1 MTTGDESGRPTGS
14 TPRDQHEDAALRARL
29 DALAGKLDANERRET
44 AESALEASKAQ
55 RGSDLGQ
62 AFRLSTEFMAGVIA
76 GGLLGWALD
85 WALGTS
91 PWGMIVC
98 VMLGFGAGVMNA
110 MRAAGF
116 LGRKDGGGKQS
127 GL

>member
-1 MTTGDESGRPTGS
+1 MTASDQGGPPSGGEPGE
-14 TPRDQHEDAALRARL
+14 PRDEAALRARL
-29 DALAGKLDANERRET
+29 DALAGRLDANEKREAQERSEEIRN
-44 AESALEASKAQ
+44 AE
-55 RGSDLGQ
+55 RGSDLGK

-76 GGLLGWALD
+76 GGILGWALD

-91 PWGMIVC
+91 PWGLIVC

-116 LGRKDGGGKQS
+116 IGRKHT